1 MKNMKKIKSLY
12 AIYVVFAGLAML
24 LISFADSPKTTDIIE
39 NTSSENQQETFNVR
53 ANKAYLIRVVDGDTI
68 KYSYNE
74 NKKKDSEE
82 TCRVFG
88 IDTLESSNNS
98 RLKKI
103 AEREKLSSREV
114 NQSIGEGKR
123 ATKRGKEL
131 LEGKSIKIRTYGKD
145 YYGRTLCRILIDAGN
160 GEHTI
165 DYGYEMVKG
174 GFAIV
179 YKQGLYAADKTYYN
193 KMMRVER
200 DAESENRGTWATLPR
215 ALKAFRAY
223 QGR

>member
-1 MKNMKKIKSLY
+1 MKNMKKIKGLY
-12 AIYVVFAGLAML
+12 TIYVVLAGLAML

-179 YKQGLYAADKTYYN
+179 YKQGLYSADKTYYN

-200 DAESENRGTWATLPR
+200 EAESKNIGTWATLPK

-223 QGR
+223 QVR